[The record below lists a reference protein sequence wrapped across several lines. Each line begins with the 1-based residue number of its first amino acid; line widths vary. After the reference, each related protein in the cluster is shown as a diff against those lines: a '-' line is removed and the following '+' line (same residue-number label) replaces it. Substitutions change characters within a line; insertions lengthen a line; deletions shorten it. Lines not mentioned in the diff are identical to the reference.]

1 LNNNMGNNF
10 SFEFKN
16 TDLPSSAE
24 VSSSQQFRN
33 AIRVR
38 RKTKRDKKLKSKLFK
53 ESYRTFRQMLS
64 SWCLRNLH
72 CLMVELE
79 ASWAL
84 RELTVSA
91 DLSRPQAP
99 SLRNSLLRMYEQATL
114 TDVVLVF
121 QGRRFAV
128 HRCIVSRRSLWLRTL
143 LRQAEKAHP
152 TTIEFRLPPGC
163 QIPDSP
169 TPRVVDYFIRFLYTG
184 YIDERDLSADEAV
197 QLALMKISLGVSNDW
212 HGDMFDMIRQPN
224 EDADLIIVFTRASSS
239 SAGGGPQVEP
249 ESAVAQQQ
257 QQSGSKSRVSL
268 LKSQRKMPK
277 CQYLCHSVILA
288 SRSAFFLS
296 LISKR
301 RADCSEQSD
310 RITICL
316 DESVIPRQYA
326 PVVFEALYLDKVDL
340 SLVSPGSSPSCS
352 SLSEVKVIASGKC
365 LASPLEEAT
374 EIYQIARDSI
384 IRIGCEDL
392 IASKVDFDSLL
403 ALYNWSSESYGSAYV
418 RRCCVAFL
426 AEHLTIIANSA
437 DLFELD
443 ESMLVE
449 ALKLDFVQASEL
461 EILSAVI
468 RWGEHQVIRRL
479 EEREPNVIAGT
490 THSISRK
497 GLKRNDQ
504 FDAELMQILV
514 RLLPLVRTDFILP
527 RNSPV
532 LVNAVK
538 RNLLNISDQDDSDDA
553 DQAAL
558 SSPNDTTSSDQQPTT
573 SRDGSACDRL
583 WSCAGMKSRIP
594 TQPRVFLPFYKEVR
608 RLFIKKV
615 AASPDQILSLINHEP
630 SSSEMSPCTV
640 DLLKAC
646 PTQWMSLDT
655 SNIGEKNEVFLPDGA
670 TLETIRQTVDHLF
683 RNDPV
688 VRKALA
694 CGCSYHRAS
703 ALDQVRIRVIREN
716 GLDDSVLALLRM
728 PDKFS
733 AVYRTCLHVTTTPT
747 NLPDVMPKC
756 DDKNYTCTWPCERS
770 RRSYSFQGI

>member
-1 LNNNMGNNF
+1 MGNNF

-16 TDLPSSAE
+16 TELPASAE

-33 AIRVR
+33 VIPVR
-38 RKTKRDKKLKSKLFK
+38 RKRKRDKKLKSKLFK

-91 DLSRPQAP
+91 DLSRPPAP

-114 TDVVLVF
+114 SDVVLIF

-143 LRQAEKAHP
+143 LRQAERTHP

-169 TPRVVDYFIRFLYTG
+169 TPRVVDYFIRFLYCG

-197 QLALMKISLGVSNDW
+197 QLALMKVSLGVSNDW

-239 SAGGGPQVEP
+239 SAGGAQVQP
-249 ESAVAQQQ
+249 ESEAAVEQQQ
-257 QQSGSKSRVSL
+257 CGSKSRVSL

-288 SRSAFFLS
+288 SRSGFFLS

-340 SLVSPGSSPSCS
+340 SLVSPGSSPPCS

-374 EIYQIARDSI
+374 EIYQIARFLEFPLLAQ
-384 IRIGCEDL
+384 GCEDL

-468 RWGEHQVIRRL
+468 RWGEHQLIRRL

-538 RNLLNISDQDDSDDA
+538 RNLLNINDQDDNDDA
-553 DQAAL
+553 DPVAA
-558 SSPNDTTSSDQQPTT
+558 SFSQNDTSSDQQPST

-594 TQPRVFLPFYKEVR
+594 TQPRVFLPFYNEVR

-646 PTQWMSLDT
+646 PTQWLSLDT
-655 SNIGEKNEVFLPDGA
+655 SNVGERDEVYFPDGA

-728 PDKFS
+728 PDKYS
-733 AVYRTCLHVTTTPT
+733 AVYRTCLHITTTPT

-770 RRSYSFQGI
+770 RRSYSLQGI